1 MFVDVQMRRRGRLD
15 EPIPTL
21 NARLVEQFIAVPG
34 FWGEGKTAADAPLS
48 EGEAASSL
56 DLRKSLR
63 DGLSGQAIYIA
74 RFPGYLSKDV
84 ARADDTMH
92 VRLNT
97 DKIDYAAFC
106 TETLPQLI
114 AIFGSYRGYVET
126 DAKVRAADW
135 ETVRQQSRKTGRNI
149 DGRDGIFRIWP
160 VCWFDDV
167 LSRRAF
173 GIDAQEAIRRVAP
186 ECERAELVAGCAFL
200 IVTSAIVTGANL
212 DVISARIRSRL
223 GSGATAR
230 LGAA

>member
-1 MFVDVQMRRRGRLD
+1 MFVDVMMRRRGRVD
-15 EPIPTL
+15 EPIPAL
-21 NARLVEQFIAVPG
+21 NAALIEQFMAVPG

-48 EGEAASSL
+48 EGEAGSSL

-74 RFPGYLSKDV
+74 RFPGYMSKDV
-84 ARADDTMH
+84 ARADDTMR

-97 DKIDYAAFC
+97 DKIDHATFC
-106 TETLPQLI
+106 TETLPRLI
-114 AIFGSYRGYVET
+114 TIFGSYRGYVET

-135 ETVRQQSRKTGRNI
+135 DVVRQQSRQTGRNI

-160 VCWFDDV
+160 VCWFDEE
-167 LSRRAF
+167 LSRRTFAI
-173 GIDAQEAIRRVAP
+173 GVEEAVRRAAP
-186 ECERAELVAGCAFL
+186 ECERAEVVAGCAFL

-212 DVISARIRSRL
+212 DVINARIKSRL
-223 GSGATAR
+223 GAGTTAQ